1 MKFLANLGKAGLLIA
16 IVAVLVVFGPQ
27 IAHFATDYLW
37 FSEIGY
43 APVFL
48 KFTFAKFAVGA
59 AVFLMV
65 FLLSYFTLLVSTK
78 YQPEVKVE
86 DDTVINVPEKKT

>member
-16 IVAVLVVFGPQ
+16 IIAVLVVFGPQ

-48 KFTFAKFAVGA
+48 KFTFAKFAVLIPS
-59 AVFLMV
+59 VETKSSIFIIL
-65 FLLSYFTLLVSTK
+65 FTV
-78 YQPEVKVE
+78 
-86 DDTVINVPEKKT
+86 NA